1 MIWTARCLVPA
12 VRRAPSRDAFV
23 FGLAFLAAAMAA
35 RFAMPLLWPMIGG
48 PQQSLESTL
57 SQPRFIVVA
66 IVSGAAFGFLAHAI
80 QKAGTRFWPGQNRRC
95 LRTQIGRASC
105 RERVCEY
112 V

>member
-1 MIWTARCLVPA
+1 MLIWTAPFLVPA
-12 VRRAPSRDAFV
+12 VRRWPSRDAFV

-66 IVSGAAFGFLAHAI
+66 IVSGAAFGRSEEHTSELQSLMRISYAVF
-80 QKAGTRFWPGQNRRC
+80 C
-95 LRTQIGRASC
+95 LTKK
-105 RERVCEY
+105 
-112 V
+112 